1 MLLVSL
7 ASLALEKHFN
17 ADGGAREGGWV
28 GTVVLPYALLGRNP
42 RLAALY
48 FALWFLNSD
57 HD

>member
-1 MLLVSL
+1 MLLASL

-17 ADGGAREGGWV
+17 ADGGAREGGWDV
-28 GTVVLPYALLGRNP
+28 TVILPNALPGRNP
-42 RLAALY
+42 RLVALY